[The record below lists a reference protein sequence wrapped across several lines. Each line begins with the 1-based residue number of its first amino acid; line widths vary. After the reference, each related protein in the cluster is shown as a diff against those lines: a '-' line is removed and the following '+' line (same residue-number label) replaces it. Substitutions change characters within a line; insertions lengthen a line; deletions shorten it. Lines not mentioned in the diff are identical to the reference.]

1 MARGRRGGRASA
13 KRKATAKRV
22 SSRRAAKKAK
32 ANQISS
38 RNIDRARSG
47 GNRGPDVRSEGMT
60 GRDRGI
66 MAASAGTRRSKRND
80 LQQSVGSLDRRVE
93 KALSEGNTDLAKN
106 LRSRQNKFVK
116 QLALERAKNIG
127 GGTIQGNVRTSS
139 GAPLLTTRGFN
150 EFQNTVDQDFLDPTR
165 KLQNIY
171 PDQFGEMYPIQNVL
185 NKGPLAFQGIRAA
198 LGDKERKQIPYNLE
212 DMPSIRYPLD
222 IGFGAGEGEP
232 KDPMNIADL
241 SFIPETTFGPA
252 TNYEDPDIIMAGQE
266 PETVPLPLIDLEF
279 TGNKR
284 PLPDQ
289 FDVIDPKTRSEIV
302 DETMG
307 DIIDSG
313 VQDFSKLDDEFQKE
327 SEEYEKRKA
336 EEPTFTDKF
345 PYQVAGADAFPSYFN
360 LFGQNDAPDDK
371 ILVDALNADMLDDGT
386 FQSVTNPS
394 MEEPQM
400 QLSPIPVEDFLPEM
414 NRQME
419 EDKFR
424 LKADFPYLNDAQIE
438 GLYNYKKGIGSKTPT
453 SLDSN
458 PVEFDDY
465 MIKRMF

>member
-1 MARGRRGGRASA
+1 MASRRRGGRASA
-13 KRKATAKRV
+13 KRKASARAAA
-22 SSRRAAKKAK
+22 RRASARRAEKK
-32 ANQISS
+32 
-38 RNIDRARSG
+38 IDRRGAYLSSG
-47 GNRGPDVRSEGMT
+47 GSRADRIKSRTATGGTST
-60 GRDRGI
+60 GRESGIAAANKYDRNKKEK
-66 MAASAGTRRSKRND
+66 S
-80 LQQSVGSLDRRVE
+80 LQQSIGSLDRRVD
-93 KALSEGNTDLAKN
+93 KALEDGNTDLAKE

-116 QLALERAKNIG
+116 NLAYERARKTP
-127 GGTIQGNVRTSS
+127 GGTIQGNIRTSD
-139 GAPLLTTRGFN
+139 GRRPLTSAGFDV
-150 EFQNTVDQDFLDPTR
+150 FQNTVDQDFIDPTR
-165 KLQNIY
+165 KLQNLY
-171 PDQFGEMYPIQNVL
+171 PDDFAKMYPITNILQG
-185 NKGPLAFQGIRAA
+185 GPLAVRGIRAA
-198 LGDKERKQIPYNLE
+198 LGDKERKQIPYNLD

-232 KDPMNIADL
+232 FFGGRSRDPNFDSYPYIA
-241 SFIPETTFGPA
+241 PT
-252 TNYEDPDIIMAGQE
+252 EDVIMANIPGPDYDE
-266 PETVPLPLIDLEF
+266 SFTDSIKSEVLP
-279 TGNKR
+279 K
-284 PLPDQ
+284 Q
-289 FDVIDPKTRSEIV
+289 FDVIDPSTRSEVV

-307 DIIDSG
+307 DLIDSG
-313 VQDFSKLDDEFQKE
+313 VQDFDKLDKEFQKE
-327 SEEYEKRKA
+327 SAEYEKRKA
-336 EEPTFTDKF
+336 EEPTFTDNY
-345 PYQVAGADAFPSYFN
+345 PYEVASNKPIKSLFN
-360 LFGQNDAPDDK
+360 LFGQNDAPDDQ
-371 ILVDALNADMLDDGT
+371 ILVDALNADILDDGT

>member
-1 MARGRRGGRASA
+1 MASRRRGGRASA
-13 KRKATAKRV
+13 KRKASARAAAKRA
-22 SSRRAAKKAK
+22 SARRAEKK
-32 ANQISS
+32 
-38 RNIDRARSG
+38 IDRRGAYLSSG
-47 GNRGPDVRSEGMT
+47 GSRGDRIKSRTATGGTST
-60 GRDRGI
+60 GRESGIAAANKYDRNKKEK
-66 MAASAGTRRSKRND
+66 S
-80 LQQSVGSLDRRVE
+80 LQQSIGSLDRRVD
-93 KALSEGNTDLAKN
+93 KALEDGNTDLAKE

-116 QLALERAKNIG
+116 NLAYERARKTP
-127 GGTIQGNVRTSS
+127 GGTIQGNIRTSD
-139 GAPLLTTRGFN
+139 GRRPLTSAGFDV
-150 EFQNTVDQDFLDPTR
+150 FQNTVDQDFIDPTR
-165 KLQNIY
+165 KLQNLY
-171 PDQFGEMYPIQNVL
+171 PDDFAKMYPITNVL
-185 NKGPLAFQGIRAA
+185 KRGPLAFQGIRAA
-198 LGDKERKQIPYNLE
+198 LGDKERKQIPYNLD

-232 KDPMNIADL
+232 FFGGRSRDPNFDSYPYIAPTEDVITANIPGPDYDE
-241 SFIPETTFGPA
+241 SFTDSIKSE
-252 TNYEDPDIIMAGQE
+252 
-266 PETVPLPLIDLEF
+266 VLP
-279 TGNKR
+279 K
-284 PLPDQ
+284 Q
-289 FDVIDPKTRSEIV
+289 FDVIDPSTRSEVV

-307 DIIDSG
+307 DLIDSG
-313 VQDFSKLDDEFQKE
+313 VQDFDKLDKEFQKE
-327 SEEYEKRKA
+327 SAEYEKRKA
-336 EEPTFTDKF
+336 EEPTFTDNY
-345 PYQVAGADAFPSYFN
+345 PYEVASNKPIKSLFN
-360 LFGQNDAPDDK
+360 LFGQNDAPDDQ